1 MGLSES
7 IEKILQNTNGQLS
20 LDKITDILGKKYGRQ
35 TILDFLQNEKN
46 LITFDGETITLLKYP
61 LQHFISILEKFIR
74 NTGANQKDVFYS
86 GAFYLFLRRQF
97 PKLVPE
103 EVLDFIKNRKY
114 SEIEDHNLFEIEQI
128 AMLLGDSFVRAMNHF
143 FDSGWI
149 EKLDSKEFYSFSRE
163 FYEYY
168 INSSSGGRELFTT
181 PTTLVQLICQ
191 IIPTNRSL
199 RVYNPAA
206 GMLKLMTAIKVSSR
220 FEIMAVAS
228 EINKEVYKIGQL
240 FARTNGFE
248 LNFQNMDS
256 MDEIE
261 HLGTSSFDLIV
272 SIPPFMTKVNI
283 YERYNIAYKDLAL
296 NIISSSLKKLQEN
309 GMAIFLVPDGVLFG
323 NSRDYHR
330 FRREIIESRLIH
342 TIVSL
347 PVNLF
352 YPTTSV
358 KSSLLIFRKGVNHQT
373 VRFIDASSKQF
384 YSITRD
390 KSVSLEIDKIV
401 DLIESSSNPN
411 SIQEDQAQYGIPESL
426 EFDFQQL
433 KNEGFSLNLNDYF
446 IKYIQPQESG
456 YTELGKLII
465 QLKLPLNNGTD
476 LPYLRIT
483 DLNGGSIDEIN
494 RLSKNKSRT
503 KGKILSEQAF
513 LIGTVGGSSKPS
525 WYRLSTPVELST
537 NIVALKIIPGKAHY
551 EYLLQELNSTYV
563 QKQMEF
569 LSLGSTT
576 LKHLRLEDLLKVK
589 IKLPSLND
597 QIRISKERSEYV
609 QEQSFSAKKETETI
623 TDVAIFKTINHE
635 IGNIL
640 KGPDGFLNLLPQF
653 LERNQIQLDVPSSGH
668 NQARPIGERIQSAK
682 DDIAKVYQIMANMEG
697 ILLAESS
704 FFRPEKTDLAN
715 FMRKKF
721 DQLKDHQTFDFII
734 GTNGSYLNPGHIQ
747 AEIDKMQFEHI
758 FNNILSN
765 AVNHSNTSI
774 NESLKILINL
784 VLIEN
789 KIEIHFMNNG
799 EPFPADF
806 TLEDFIGFSR
816 KSGKSSG
823 QGIGGFLINK
833 VAKNHSGQISFMP
846 PTSFQVKTKD
856 GGFDYKAN
864 VDIVI
869 TIPQKQ

>member
-1 MGLSES
+1 MGLSEA
-7 IEKILQNTNGQLS
+7 IEKILHNNSGQLS
-20 LDKITDILGKKYGRQ
+20 LDKINEALSKKYARQ
-35 TILDFLQNEKN
+35 TIFDFVQNEKN
-46 LITFDGETITLLKYP
+46 LFFIDGENIILIKYP
-61 LQHFISILEKFIR
+61 LQYFIRILESFISQTVLDRKEI
-74 NTGANQKDVFYS
+74 FYL
-86 GAFYLFLRRQF
+86 GAFYLYLRRQF
-97 PKLVPE
+97 PEQKTVDVINLDCNE
-103 EVLDFIKNRKY
+103 ELINSPDYDILELSR
-114 SEIEDHNLFEIEQI
+114 I
-128 AMLLGDSFVRAMNHF
+128 ANKAGRSFDDAMNHF
-143 FDSGWI
+143 FDLGWI
-149 EKLDSKEFYSFSRE
+149 EKLDSKGFYSFSQE
-163 FYEYY
+163 FYEYF
-168 INSSSGGRELFTT
+168 INSSSQERELFST
-181 PTTLVQLICQ
+181 PNTLVQLICK
-191 IIPTNRSL
+191 IIPNNQSL
-199 RVYNPAA
+199 KVYNPAA
-206 GMLKLMTAIKVSSR
+206 GMLKLLTAIKVNSKFGIVAQASDINR
-220 FEIMAVAS
+220 EIH
-228 EINKEVYKIGQL
+228 KIGLL
-240 FARTNGFE
+240 FAKTNGFDLDFKRE
-248 LNFQNMDS
+248 NS
-256 MDEIE
+256 IDEIE
-261 HLGTSSFDLIV
+261 HLSSSAFDLIV
-272 SIPPFMTKVNI
+272 SIPPFKAKVNLHGRY
-283 YERYNIAYKDLAL
+283 YEAYNDVALA
-296 NIISSSLKKLQEN
+296 IISGSIYKLREN
-309 GMAIFLVPDGVLFG
+309 GTAIFLVPDGVLFG

-342 TIVSL
+342 TVVSL

-373 VRFIDASSKQF
+373 VRFIDASSKHF
-384 YSITRD
+384 YSITQD
-390 KSVSLEIDKIV
+390 KSVSFEIDKIV
-401 DLIESSSNPN
+401 DLIESSSHPN
-411 SIQEDQAQYGIPESL
+411 LIQEDQAQYGIPESL

-456 YTELGKLII
+456 YTELGKLVT
-465 QLKLPLNNGTD
+465 QLKLPVNNGTD

-483 DLNGGSIDEIN
+483 DLNGGTIDEIN
-494 RLSKNKSRT
+494 RLPNNHSRT
-503 KGKILSEQAF
+503 KGRILSEQAF

-525 WYRLSTPVELST
+525 CYRLATPVELST
-537 NIVALKIIPGKAHY
+537 NIVALKIISEKAHY
-551 EYLLQELNSTYV
+551 EYLLQELNSAYV

-589 IKLPSLND
+589 IKLLSLDD
-597 QIRISKERSEYV
+597 QIRISKERSEFV
-609 QEQSFSAKKETETI
+609 QEQSFSTKKATETI

-668 NQARPIGERIQSAK
+668 IQARPIGERIQSAK

-704 FFRPEKTDLAN
+704 FFRPEKTDLAS
-715 FMRKKF
+715 FIRKKF
-721 DQLKDHQTFDFII
+721 DQLKDHQTFVFF
-734 GTNGSYLNPGHIQ
+734 TNGSYLNPGHIQ

-758 FNNILSN
+758 ITNILSN

-774 NESLKILINL
+774 RGGLKILINL

-799 EPFPADF
+799 DPLPADF
-806 TLEDFIGFSR
+806 TIEDFISFSR
-816 KSGKSSG
+816 KSGKSEG

-833 VAKNHSGQISFMP
+833 VTKNHSGQISFMP
-846 PTSFQVKTKD
+846 PSSFHVETKD
-856 GGFDYKAN
+856 EGFDYKAN